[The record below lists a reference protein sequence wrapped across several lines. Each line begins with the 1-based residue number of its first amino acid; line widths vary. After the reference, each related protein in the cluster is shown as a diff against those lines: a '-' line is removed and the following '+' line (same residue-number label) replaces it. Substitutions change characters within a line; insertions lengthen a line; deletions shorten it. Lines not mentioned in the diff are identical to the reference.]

1 MNRSVF
7 VSYATRDLVRAR
19 VQSQLDATLERS
31 AASRLLVLVLESHRK
46 TWALVGGAPRVWATG
61 VGEPNDLDIVV
72 GGTRGD
78 VDRVVAAWESR
89 VPPGATVE
97 RTKLGG
103 YRLRSCDCV
112 LDVWA
117 APATVAIAADRV
129 QDSKRYRAIAK
140 SAALS
145 LDSLV
150 LTSEGTLYDHG
161 FFRSIQTGT
170 LQLNHSRVERQDKVL
185 TKARRLCEVY
195 GLKPDLAL
203 QGLLAQRKENTDI
216 VPLLQ
221 LSFDW
226 TADNQ

>member
-1 MNRSVF
+1 M
-7 VSYATRDLVRAR
+7 
-19 VQSQLDATLERS
+19 
-31 AASRLLVLVLESHRK
+31 
-46 TWALVGGAPRVWATG
+46 
-61 VGEPNDLDIVV
+61 
-72 GGTRGD
+72 
-78 VDRVVAAWESR
+78 
-89 VPPGATVE
+89 PPGATVE

-103 YRLRSCDCV
+103 YRLMSRGCI

-185 TKARRLCEVY
+185 VKARRLCQVY
-195 GLKPDLAL
+195 GLEPDLAL
-203 QGLLAQRKENTDI
+203 QGLLAQSKEKASMM
-216 VPLLQ
+216 PLLQ

-226 TADNQ
+226 SEGDQ

>member
-1 MNRSVF
+1 M
-7 VSYATRDLVRAR
+7 
-19 VQSQLDATLERS
+19 
-31 AASRLLVLVLESHRK
+31 
-46 TWALVGGAPRVWATG
+46 
-61 VGEPNDLDIVV
+61 
-72 GGTRGD
+72 
-78 VDRVVAAWESR
+78 
-89 VPPGATVE
+89 
-97 RTKLGG
+97 
-103 YRLRSCDCV
+103 
-112 LDVWA
+112 
-117 APATVAIAADRV
+117 AIAADRV